1 MLQGYHSSR
10 VLACAPSN
18 SAADLILERVA
29 EQKIIPRSQM
39 VRLNAFG
46 RNVSSVNQ
54 KILVR
59 VLSCYH
65 NEISPQ
71 NYGQYCRHYKL
82 QFPKL

>member
-1 MLQGYHSSR
+1 MLQGYHGSR

-54 KILVR
+54 KILV
-59 VLSCYH
+59 
-65 NEISPQ
+65 
-71 NYGQYCRHYKL
+71 
-82 QFPKL
+82 